1 MIKYADRGLVENGSV
16 SPLFGRLY
24 LVVCVTLFSVFF
36 LFASYYYLHRDPNKK
51 SNFHLMCMKI
61 SVDSD
66 FESMKSIILFLSL
79 SAPFYIIL
87 LIMFCAILHFLRSRG
102 FSKRIPPIIGKYKR
116 NVLSLKE
123 TFVYAILFYS
133 DMHLNSFLLRYHKH
147 FGISVDLIRFYGFTH
162 SLLINNMLEGIIWPL
177 YILCNLFEHM
187 PDFFSNERVKDKIP
201 KTQFYVCSH
210 KNLEPKRLMINNNN
224 SVSKSIF
231 INETVK
237 KHLVPEMPIVN
248 I

>member
-1 MIKYADRGLVENGSV
+1 MIKYADRGLVQNGSV
-16 SPLFGRLY
+16 SPLFGKLY

-51 SNFHLMCMKI
+51 SNFHLMCMKT

-87 LIMFCAILHFLRSRG
+87 LIMFCAILYFLRSHG
-102 FSKRIPPIIGKYKR
+102 FSKSVPPIIGKYKR

-123 TFVYAILFYS
+123 TFVYAFFFYS

-147 FGISVDLIRFYGFTH
+147 FGMSVDLIRFYGFTH

-177 YILCNLFEHM
+177 YILCNLFENM
-187 PDFFSNERVKDKIP
+187 PDFFSNDRDKDKMP
-201 KTQFYVCSH
+201 KTKFHISGHQ
-210 KNLEPKRLMINNNN
+210 NLEPRRLMINNNK
-224 SVSKSIF
+224 SVSKLIF
-231 INETVK
+231 INETLK
-237 KHLVPEMPIVN
+237 KNSFPEMPIVD